1 VDMECFAI
9 LKPFW
14 WGGGGGRG
22 FHKVCGIVFYKLYLF
37 VLSDFF
43 LSIYTLMIK

>member
-1 VDMECFAI
+1 MDMECFAI

-22 FHKVCGIVFYKLYLF
+22 FPKVCVILF
-37 VLSDFF
+37 DRLDQSLFPSF
-43 LSIYTLMIK
+43 